1 MTRPIRALI
10 DTYALEKNLSLL
22 RAKSGNRFLW
32 GVVKANAYGHGLIGL
47 LPTFDNW
54 VDGLALL
61 DPKEGVDIRKA
72 GWAKA
77 VLLIEG
83 IFAASDIE
91 MADEYGFETVIHNER
106 QIEWLEKAELK
117 NTLRVH
123 LKCNTGMNRLGFR
136 PEAIPQVLFRL
147 NNIPKVE
154 VVDLLAHFANAEVTY
169 GQDKPVTVQNQL
181 SALTQLRGLLPMCLS
196 NTGGILWHE
205 AGDEAVRAGIAM
217 YGVSPDGNI
226 SSASLGIDPVMTLES
241 EIIAFQ
247 DLQPGEAC
255 GYGSKFIAHRPTRL
269 AVVAC
274 GYADGYPRLLH
285 DHADM
290 LVCGKRA
297 RVVGRVCMDQL
308 MLDVTDIPEAEVGM
322 TDTIFGK
329 DGENT
334 ITVDELASFNSTIHY
349 EMVWL
354 VGKRVPRIYLRHG
367 EQVGQLNYICPEPF

>member
-10 DTYALEKNLSLL
+10 DTYALDKNLSML

-61 DPKEGVDIRKA
+61 DPKEGEDIRKA

-83 IFAASDIE
+83 VFAPSDINI
-91 MADEYGFETVIHNER
+91 ADEYGFETVIHNER
-106 QIEWLEKAELK
+106 QVEWLEKAELK

-136 PEAIPQVLFRL
+136 PDAIPQVLFRL
-147 NNIPKVE
+147 NNIPRVE

-169 GQDKPVTVQNQL
+169 GKDKPVTVQNQL
-181 SALTQLRGLLPMCLS
+181 SALAQLRGLLPMCLS

-217 YGVSPDGNI
+217 YGVSPDGNV
-226 SSASLGIDPVMTLES
+226 SSPSLGIDPVMTLES

-255 GYGSKFIAHRPTRL
+255 GYGSKFIAHRPTKL

-274 GYADGYPRLLH
+274 GYADGYPRKDNPH
-285 DHADM
+285 
-290 LVCGKRA
+290 R
-297 RVVGRVCMDQL
+297 
-308 MLDVTDIPEAEVGM
+308 EVAV
-322 TDTIFGK
+322 
-329 DGENT
+329 E
-334 ITVDELASFNSTIHY
+334 
-349 EMVWL
+349 
-354 VGKRVPRIYLRHG
+354 GKRVPVIGNVSMDMLTIDVTDLPNVRLGSKVEIWGKNLPVNEVAKGFGTIGYELLCDVNQR
-367 EQVGQLNYICPEPF
+367 VPRVLIK

>member
-1 MTRPIRALI
+1 MEKRMTRPIRALI

-47 LPTFDNW
+47 LPIFDNW

-83 IFAASDIE
+83 VFAASDIDI
-91 MADEYGFETVIHNER
+91 ADEYGFETVIHNER

-136 PEAIPQVLFRL
+136 PDAIPQVLFRL
-147 NNIPKVE
+147 NHIPKVE

-181 SALTQLRGLLPMCLS
+181 SALTQLRGLLPMC
-196 NTGGILWHE
+196 
-205 AGDEAVRAGIAM
+205 
-217 YGVSPDGNI
+217 
-226 SSASLGIDPVMTLES
+226 
-241 EIIAFQ
+241 
-247 DLQPGEAC
+247 
-255 GYGSKFIAHRPTRL
+255 
-269 AVVAC
+269 
-274 GYADGYPRLLH
+274 
-285 DHADM
+285 
-290 LVCGKRA
+290 
-297 RVVGRVCMDQL
+297 
-308 MLDVTDIPEAEVGM
+308 
-322 TDTIFGK
+322 
-329 DGENT
+329 
-334 ITVDELASFNSTIHY
+334 
-349 EMVWL
+349 
-354 VGKRVPRIYLRHG
+354 
-367 EQVGQLNYICPEPF
+367 